1 MYPHFLNPAYSEV
14 FNLESKA
21 IEVPKCIIQFQKW
34 NGTPVKE
41 TFGGKPI
48 VSVDGKPMFAEM
60 AIMTL
65 FINDGWQARWVETYG
80 RRNKEAICLTEWKD
94 DKYANQKHEPI
105 NDEKTLETITGI
117 AKLNNNSYSGCW
129 DVLAWKNGM
138 VIFAEAK
145 RNNKDS
151 IRANQ
156 NNWLAAALSFGLRPE
171 NFLLVQWDFNPRC
184 MA

>member
-1 MYPHFLNPAYSEV
+1 MYPKLLDPAHTEV
-14 FNLESKA
+14 FKLGNRTVE
-21 IEVPKCIIQFQKW
+21 IPKCIIQFQKW
-34 NGTPVKE
+34 NGIPVKE

-65 FINDGWQARWVETYG
+65 FKNDGWQARWVETYG
-80 RRNKEAICLTEWKD
+80 RRNIEPICMAEWKD
-94 DKYANQKHEPI
+94 DKYANQKHELI
-105 NDEKTLETITGI
+105 NEEKVLETITGI

-129 DVLAWKNGM
+129 DVLAWKNGA

-151 IRANQ
+151 IRATQ
-156 NNWLAAALSFGLRPE
+156 NKWLEAGLSFGLQPE